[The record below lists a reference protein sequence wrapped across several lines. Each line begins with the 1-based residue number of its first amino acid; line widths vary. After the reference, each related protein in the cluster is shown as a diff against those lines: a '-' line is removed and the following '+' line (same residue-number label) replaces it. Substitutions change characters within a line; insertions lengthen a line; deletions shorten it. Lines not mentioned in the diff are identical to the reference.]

1 MLDAVKLALR
11 ITHSHLDIEI
21 MDLIEAARYDLTLSG
36 VLAVKASD
44 DQDPLIKRAV
54 ITYVKANFLTDA
66 NEAVRFQQSYNLLKT
81 HLTLSGDYNG
91 K

>member
-11 ITHSHLDIEI
+11 ITHEYLDSEI
-21 MDLIEAARYDLTLSG
+21 SDLIEAARHDLTLSG
-36 VLAVKASD
+36 VLAKKTTD
-44 DQDPLIKRAV
+44 DKDPLIKRAI
-54 ITYVKANFLTDA
+54 ITYVKANFLTDG
-66 NEAVRFQQSYNLLKT
+66 NEAERFQQSYNLLKT